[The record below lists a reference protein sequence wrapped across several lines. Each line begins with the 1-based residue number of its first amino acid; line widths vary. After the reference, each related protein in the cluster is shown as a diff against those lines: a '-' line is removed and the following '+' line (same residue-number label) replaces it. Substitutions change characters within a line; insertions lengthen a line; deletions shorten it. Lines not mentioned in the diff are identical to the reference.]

1 MTDLEKLLKT
11 GEEILLNAGVE
22 EGRIDAWY
30 LMEHV
35 FRLNRVSFWVDKERK
50 ASPLEKC
57 RYMEYIQKRASRIP
71 LQYITGEQE
80 FMGLSFHVTKDV
92 LIPRQDTELLVE
104 EVLKYCEDRDVL
116 DMCTGSG
123 CIIISLCKL
132 GRLKSGAGCDISG
145 AALKVAAENGEANQ
159 ARVDW
164 IQSDLFEHINK
175 TYDIIVSNPPY
186 IESRDIEV
194 LMPEVKD
201 HEPRLALDGSED
213 GLYYYRRLAAEGGEF
228 LTPNGRLF
236 LEIGCSQGEAVK
248 GILEDNGFEQVCVKK
263 DLCGLDRV
271 VTGVYKG

>member
-1 MTDLEKLLKT
+1 MMDLEKLLKT
-11 GEEILLNAGVE
+11 GEEILFNAGVE

-35 FRLNRVSFWVDKERK
+35 FRLNRVSFWVDKKRK
-50 ASPLEKC
+50 ASPPEER
-57 RYMEYIQKRASRIP
+57 RYMECIQKRASHIP
-71 LQYITGEQE
+71 LQYITDEQE
-80 FMGLSFHVTKDV
+80 FMGLSFQVTKDV
-92 LIPRQDTELLVE
+92 LIPRQDTEILVE
-104 EVLKYCEDRDVL
+104 EVLKYCENKDVL

-123 CIIISLCKL
+123 CIIISLCTL
-132 GRLKSGAGCDISG
+132 GKPKSGTGCDISG
-145 AALKVAAENGEANQ
+145 AALKVAAKNGESNQ
-159 ARVDW
+159 ACVEW
-164 IQSDLFEHINK
+164 IQGDLFEHINK

-186 IESRDIEV
+186 IESRELDK

-213 GLYYYRRLAAEGGEF
+213 GLYYYRRLAAEGGKF

-236 LEIGCSQGEAVK
+236 LEIGCSQGEAVGK
-248 GILEDNGFEQVCVKK
+248 ILEYNGFSQICVKK